1 MGPSDAY
8 IVRYLLQNTVAAH
21 QPILWREKEAGEYV
35 ATVNGVPLELS
46 CAHSA
51 TGSRWQITLLR
62 DLARVCVE
70 EPANIGFL
78 GERYKTA
85 EQRELAQLVQNLASA
100 VARQCQAIQ
109 AQRCKAKD
117 GIKEM
122 IYRQLLFQESK
133 VEPRP

>member
-35 ATVNGVPLELS
+35 ATVNGVSLELS

-62 DLARVCVE
+62 DLAGVCVE

-85 EQRELAQLVQNLASA
+85 EQRELGSTSP
-100 VARQCQAIQ
+100 
-109 AQRCKAKD
+109 
-117 GIKEM
+117 
-122 IYRQLLFQESK
+122 ESGFRGCETVPGDTGPK
-133 VEPRP
+133 V